1 MARLATTEAVLM
13 EDTPVI
19 INQTNRSSSTKA
31 LNQKLIICSILMHHQ
46 VFQMDSI
53 HLLDKYTV
61 ALTMLNQQVQDHQTL
76 VKPDQ

>member
-1 MARLATTEAVLM
+1 
-13 EDTPVI
+13 
-19 INQTNRSSSTKA
+19 
-31 LNQKLIICSILMHHQ
+31 MHHQ